1 MSDQT
6 IDRLQIEINA
16 KSNSGAEGVD
26 RLAQSI
32 ERLLSVTGKGVG
44 ELSGIAK
51 SISEMKSALSGTA
64 SGANGLSR
72 MAQSLQAI
80 RNLNLTGVGKSLS
93 TFSKQV
99 SSLNGVGSGL
109 NSIRDFSKGM
119 TSMTKGIG
127 KINSLDLTNTAS
139 QIKTLVTAIKPLTD
153 EMLRG
158 GTAANSYGTQLK
170 EMAQAVKTMNSI
182 KGSPQGLRASASS
195 INNKLGIGL
204 DVAKLASAVYAVEH
218 VGTVIAGFISNIN
231 SYIENVNLFTVAMG
245 DAADEGARFAQTLQ
259 DALGVDAGEA
269 MRNMGLFKQLT
280 SSFGATSEQSTI
292 LAKNMTQLGYD
303 LSSFFNLSIDE
314 AFTKLQSGIAGEIE
328 PLRRIGIDLSEA
340 RLQQELYNL
349 GIDQSVAKLTQAD
362 KALLRYIA
370 VMRQTTN
377 AQGDMAR
384 TIMTPANALR
394 VLQAQLQVAGRAIGS
409 IFIPALTAILP
420 PAIAVVK
427 VIGEAAS
434 AVARFFGFE
443 MPTIDYSSLTDMPT
457 IDITNDIDDITGS
470 TDDYTDSVKE
480 ASKATKTLISGFD
493 ELNILKAPTEPS
505 TGKDK
510 DGESGGANFGSILG
524 DIKLPEYDMLMGGV
538 DSEIDEWV
546 DKIKSAID
554 TATKVIE
561 PFIPLLEGVAAA
573 VATAFAVNSFK
584 NFFQFT
590 KQLPYMN
597 DLIFAAQF
605 GFDTFKETL
614 KKTNGTTGK
623 FRSLLKA
630 SNAGLKDFRAL
641 VPKAVKAAVGVGGV
655 VANFQAA
662 STAIEAATLQTEGWE
677 SKLLGMGGTFAITEG
692 LLYAFCGPWGAVAG
706 AVAGVIGA
714 LKGYNDAQVELRQ
727 NRMEEDFFDGTGV
740 ALDTL
745 TDMLMTNTSHIQ
757 AYSEE
762 ILKLKEQYD
771 RNTDSINNNITQ
783 LENYSTKL
791 SLTGTLTSEEAQ
803 KMKESFD
810 NLVKSLQ
817 DNFSLNTQMIF
828 EGFSNMSK
836 ETAEAL
842 GMDVGEMTVILQQ
855 FQDTFNSKTSSIQS
869 ETDKLIDKLQNG
881 GKLSDADYDRLT
893 QNISTMAE
901 LNGDV
906 LTNKV
911 ELQNALKELQGIDYE
926 NVETAQTKVSE
937 LGTKATELY
946 NNYLTAFDNQITA
959 AETQKAQFD
968 VLYANGYI
976 DQETYDQIKSTYETV
991 TKALQTSFDENKKG
1005 LEDQISAAFEFVQSD
1020 ISSEVLRLAN
1030 EDGTP
1035 TIFEIMKN
1043 SFLADGD
1050 VEAYNMY
1057 VHHDAVEAAKK
1068 VVDPV
1073 QQALDEQ
1080 IKNFEAQTGAKA
1092 IGEDV
1097 MEGLKNGINENDS
1110 KAIDAIRQSCA
1121 KVIDEARYTFDSHSP
1136 SKEFEDI
1143 GRDDM
1148 AGLSDGLEKNNAAIT
1163 SCRESAKEV
1172 LGVARDTLSYDE
1184 FKKIGEKAAKG
1195 ITEGLKDIKFPDIKI
1210 PHFEI
1215 KYDTLGGD
1223 AKPWKDMGLQG
1234 RPEVD
1239 VNWYARGGI
1248 FDSPQIIGVGE
1259 QGREAVVPL
1268 EDNSPWINALAE
1280 NVSAQI
1286 TSDGSESNERL
1297 MAFINLCTDR
1307 VIDAIQEN
1315 GNVLVQANLD
1325 GDDIAER
1332 VLVRKGGRR

>member
-1 MSDQT
+1 MSEQT

-195 INNKLGIGL
+195 INNKLGLGL
-204 DVAKLASAVYAVEH
+204 DFAKLASAVYAVGR
-218 VGTVIAGFISNIN
+218 VGTVVAGFISNIN

-349 GIDQSVAKLTQAD
+349 GIDQSVTKLTQAD

-457 IDITNDIDDITGS
+457 IDITNNIDDITGS

-505 TGKDK
+505 AGKDK
-510 DGESGGANFGSILG
+510 DSGSGGANFGSVLG

-554 TATKVIE
+554 TATRVID
-561 PFIPLLEGVAAA
+561 PFIPVLEGLAGGIAAG
-573 VATAFAVNSFK
+573 FAVVEVKKFWDVFK
-584 NFFQFT
+584 NLSGVSAISTGFSAFKDALKSSNTEMGKVKKFT
-590 KQLPYMN
+590 TS
-597 DLIFAAQF
+597 A
-605 GFDTFKETL
+605 
-614 KKTNGTTGK
+614 KTGLDA
-623 FRSLLKA
+623 FRNSI
-630 SNAGLKDFRAL
+630 
-641 VPKAVKAAVGVGGV
+641 PKVVKAAVGVAGV
-655 VANFQAA
+655 TTNFLMTSSAV
-662 STAIEAATLQTEGWE
+662 EDATLKTEGWE
-677 SKLLGMGGTFAITEG
+677 NKLLAMGGTFAITEG

-714 LKGYNDAQVELRQ
+714 IKGFNDAQEQLQ
-727 NRMEEDFFDGTGV
+727 QEAFLADFFDGAGTEISEVSEQFKILSDTIVESNTPILEGRDAIDQSRTSIKDTRTEIEYLTTSVINGAKDIEDTMPQIQQQLDSFSTEIKTTLNQIYDNIYRALAGSVGDALAEMGV
-740 ALDTL
+740 DIPQL
-745 TDMLMTNTSHIQ
+745 TSLLADVQ
-757 AYSEE
+757 EE
-762 ILKLKEQYD
+762 
-771 RNTDSINNNITQ
+771 T
-783 LENYSTKL
+783 STKIDEMKQDL
-791 SLTGTLTSEEAQ
+791 QGLYDKLTKG
-803 KMKESFD
+803 
-810 NLVKSLQ
+810 
-817 DNFSLNTQMIF
+817 
-828 EGFSNMSK
+828 EG
-836 ETAEAL
+836 
-842 GMDVGEMTVILQQ
+842 DPTVIQQ
-855 FQDTFNSKTSSIQS
+855 QIS
-869 ETDKLIDKLQNG
+869 ETMD
-881 GKLSDADYDRLT
+881 
-893 QNISTMAE
+893 
-901 LNGDV
+901 
-906 LTNKV
+906 
-911 ELQNALKELQGIDYE
+911 ELQGLVMTVDPVVEHFNTSISEIAIDNLDYE
-926 NVETAQTKVSE
+926 NVDAFRDSIKEMGDSADAAKDSINDTFSTTMADLQTAIKDAEKVGNTYAESYFQSIYDSLDQARLTKIAEIEDAMRQTATKIQEDFYDQFNETAKNTAPTAWQRFLNSFIGGDE
-937 LGTKATELY
+937 NSLSATVKEKL
-946 NNYLTAFDNQITA
+946 L
-959 AETQKAQFD
+959 K
-968 VLYANGYI
+968 
-976 DQETYDQIKSTYETV
+976 
-991 TKALQTSFDENKKG
+991 SFDGVDSVFTETFAKYGEYSISGYTSG
-1005 LEDQISAAFEFVQSD
+1005 LIQKEY
-1020 ISSEVLRLAN
+1020 LAR
-1030 EDGTP
+1030 
-1035 TIFEIMKN
+1035 
-1043 SFLADGD
+1043 
-1050 VEAYNMY
+1050 
-1057 VHHDAVEAAKK
+1057 
-1068 VVDPV
+1068 
-1073 QQALDEQ
+1073 
-1080 IKNFEAQTGAKA
+1080 AQTESF
-1092 IGEDV
+1092 GESV
-1097 MEGLKNGINENDS
+1097 L
-1110 KAIDAIRQSCA
+1110 DAFGNSI
-1121 KVIDEARYTFDSHSP
+1121 DSHSP
-1136 SKEFEDI
+1136 SRAFEKYGKYSVQGYAQGLGDSLRAVDACKSLADDVMNTAESEFS
-1143 GRDDM
+1143 RN
-1148 AGLSDGLEKNNAAIT
+1148 K
-1163 SCRESAKEV
+1163 
-1172 LGVARDTLSYDE
+1172 
-1184 FKKIGEKAAKG
+1184 FKSIGEEAAKG
-1195 ITEGLKDIKFPDIKI
+1195 ITDGLKNMKFPDIAI

-1215 KYDTLGGD
+1215 KYDTWGSD

-1286 TSDGSESNERL
+1286 TSDGSESDERL